1 MILYI
6 YIIYCF
12 VPINNQAIKQASNQ
26 IKQFDIYI
34 YIIRLIFYYI
44 YDNGN
49 ESSTFPIIKHVVFKQ
64 VLL

>member
-34 YIIRLIFYYI
+34 YY
-44 YDNGN
+44 
-49 ESSTFPIIKHVVFKQ
+49 
-64 VLL
+64 